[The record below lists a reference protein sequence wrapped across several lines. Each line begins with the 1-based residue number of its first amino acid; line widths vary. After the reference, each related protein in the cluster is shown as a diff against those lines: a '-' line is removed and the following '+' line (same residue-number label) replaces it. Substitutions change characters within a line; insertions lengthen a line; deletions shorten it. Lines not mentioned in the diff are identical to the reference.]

1 MKKKTN
7 EEKLKKSKLTRL
19 TFQTRIT
26 RQTLD
31 SRHESLIT
39 K

>member
-1 MKKKTN
+1 MKKK
-7 EEKLKKSKLTRL
+7 KKKYELTEL

-31 SRHESLIT
+31 SRHKSLIT